1 MPSAPLI
8 WSIDVSN
15 HDRSSFSLL
24 GSVLEFF
31 RPRAINAVARD
42 CLRPAAISACR
53 LTSNDCAHL
62 QKPGC

>member
-24 GSVLEFF
+24 GSVLEFE
-31 RPRAINAVARD
+31 RLRAINAVPHD
-42 CLRPAAISACR
+42 SLRPAAISARR
-53 LTSNDCAHL
+53 LTSNDCADL